1 MKLNYNEQILKVTES
16 EIRKF
21 NDYARANN
29 AEYYLT
35 LGEPDFYTPEV
46 IVEATEKAMNEHK
59 TKYGPTPGNLSLRK
73 KICEF
78 ENKFNNVNYNPEE
91 VIITQGSTEAI
102 TSALFTILNP
112 DDEVII
118 PIPAY
123 PMYRE
128 IVTYQKA
135 KVVTLDTSNNNFQ
148 ISKEMINSVITD
160 KTKCIIL
167 TSPNNPT
174 GTILSDESLN
184 NIHDAIKDKGIF
196 VICDDVYNQIVY
208 TERKPGFVR
217 FQDMKDRIVVCQSYS
232 KSYAMPGWRCGYML
246 ASEEFIFHAKK
257 IHQYMIV
264 ALNTFIQDGMEVAL
278 DIDNQYM
285 IDSYKERRDYVY
297 NRLVNMGLDVV
308 LPDGAFYIFPSI
320 EKLGISSMDFCKRL
334 VKDYKVAII
343 PGFCFEQDKYIRI
356 SYCVAMDVIKI
367 ACDKIE
373 KFVNVLKK
381 EKKYNF

>member
-78 ENKFNNVNYNPEE
+78 ENKFNNVIYNPEE

-381 EKKYNF
+381 KKKYNF

>member
-184 NIHDAIKDKGIF
+184 NIHNAIKDKGIF

-367 ACDKIE
+367 ACDRIE

-381 EKKYNF
+381 EKKI

>member
-46 IVEATEKAMNEHK
+46 IVEATEKAMKEHK

-184 NIHDAIKDKGIF
+184 NIHNAIKDKGIF

-381 EKKYNF
+381 EKNL

>member
-78 ENKFNNVNYNPEE
+78 ENKFNNVIYNPEE

-217 FQDMKDRIVVCQSYS
+217 FQDMKDRIVICQSYS

-381 EKKYNF
+381 EKNL

>member
-184 NIHDAIKDKGIF
+184 NIHNAIKDKGIF

-381 EKKYNF
+381 EKKI

>member
-91 VIITQGSTEAI
+91 VII
-102 TSALFTILNP
+102 
-112 DDEVII
+112 

-184 NIHDAIKDKGIF
+184 NIHNAIKDKGIF

>member
-184 NIHDAIKDKGIF
+184 NIHNAIKDKGIF

>member
-184 NIHDAIKDKGIF
+184 NIHNAIKDKGIF

-381 EKKYNF
+381 EKNL

>member
-184 NIHDAIKDKGIF
+184 NIHNAIKDKGIF

-367 ACDKIE
+367 ACDRIE

>member
-135 KVVTLDTSNNNFQ
+135 KVLTLDTSNNNFQ

-320 EKLGISSMDFCKRL
+320 EKLGISSMDFCK
-334 VKDYKVAII
+334 
-343 PGFCFEQDKYIRI
+343 
-356 SYCVAMDVIKI
+356 
-367 ACDKIE
+367 
-373 KFVNVLKK
+373 
-381 EKKYNF
+381 

>member
-78 ENKFNNVNYNPEE
+78 ENKFNNVIYNPEE

-381 EKKYNF
+381 EKNL

>member
-174 GTILSDESLN
+174 GTILSNESLN
-184 NIHDAIKDKGIF
+184 NIHNAIKDKGIF

>member
-184 NIHDAIKDKGIF
+184 NIHNAIKDKGIF

-381 EKKYNF
+381 KKKYNF

>member
-1 MKLNYNEQILKVTES
+1 MKLIYNEQILKVTES

-21 NDYARANN
+21 NDYARNN
-29 AEYYLT
+29 EAKYYLT
-35 LGEPDFYTPEV
+35 LGEPDFYTPES
-46 IVEATEKAMNEHK
+46 IVEATKKAMDDHK

-78 ENKFNNVNYNPEE
+78 EKKINNVDYNPEE

-112 DDEVII
+112 GDEVII

-135 KVVTLDTSNNNFQ
+135 KVVTLDTSINTFQ

-208 TERKPGFVR
+208 NDRKPGFVR

-246 ASEEFIFHAKK
+246 ASEEFAFHAKK

-278 DIDNQYM
+278 DLDNQYM

-297 NRLVNMGLDVV
+297 NRLIKMGLDVV

-320 EKLGISSMDFCKRL
+320 KKLGISSMDFCKRL

-343 PGFCFEQDKYIRI
+343 PGYCFENDDYIRL
-356 SYCVAMDVIKI
+356 SYCVSMDVIKI

-373 KFVNVLKK
+373 EFINVLKK
-381 EKKYNF
+381 EKNL